1 MVEPDLSFIRPE
13 VSLDEMRALDR
24 RRLMAI
30 VNGMIMRMSE
40 WLGEMAKKGEEGLMM
55 AEKRLDKAEV
65 KLRLIETKLQGIS
78 IDEEEKKIENTV
90 VEDKKIEDTVMNEKE
105 SVLEEDQREEREM
118 KEVVEMESQV
128 EEVPVDE
135 HRMLVKDDPRY
146 AKYLKMIKL
155 GIQEEAVRLKMK
167 SEGVDPSILDN
178 PNAVSDS
185 PVEINADNSSD
196 ESVGSFTDS
205 E

>member
-1 MVEPDLSFIRPE
+1 MAEPDLSFIRPD

-40 WLGEMAKKGEEGLMM
+40 WLGEMAKKGEEGLIR
-55 AEKRLDKAEV
+55 AEMRLDKAEV
-65 KLRLIETKLQGIS
+65 KLRLIETKLQGVS
-78 IDEEEKKIENTV
+78 IEEGEKKSETVTAEEKKTVAEEKKEVEETREGSNVEIE
-90 VEDKKIEDTVMNEKE
+90 EEDTK
-105 SVLEEDQREEREM
+105 
-118 KEVVEMESQV
+118 V
-128 EEVPVDE
+128 EEVGVNDG
-135 HRMLVKDDPRY
+135 RMVMKDDPRY
-146 AKYLKMIKL
+146 TKYFKMVKM

-167 SEGVDPSILDN
+167 SEGVDPSILDT
-178 PNAVSDS
+178 PNAISDA
-185 PVEINADNSSD
+185 PIKVNEENSSD